1 MKVILLQDVAKQGKK
16 GEIIEVNDGYGR
28 NFLIK
33 KGLGAQASNQMI
45 NELTQKNAADQR
57 RHEIEV
63 EEAKKMAERITKSVI
78 KIGIACGEN
87 GKMYGAVTTKE
98 ISEGLQD
105 QGYVI
110 DKKKINIKEPI
121 KTVGKHVVEVK
132 IMANVATEVT
142 IEVYK
147 K

>member
-1 MKVILLQDVAKQGKK
+1 MKVILLKDVAKQGKK
-16 GEIIEVNDGYGR
+16 GEIIEVNDGFGR

-33 KGLGAQASNQMI
+33 KGLGVQASNQMI
-45 NELTQKNAADQR
+45 NEHNQKNEAEKR
-57 RHEIEV
+57 RQEIEK
-63 EEAKKMAERITKSVI
+63 EEAKKMAERITKSII

-98 ISEGLQD
+98 ISEGLHE
-105 QGYVI
+105 QGYDI

-121 KTVGKHVVEVK
+121 KTIGKYVVEVK
-132 IMANVATEVT
+132 IMANISTEIT